1 MEWVQRPLVVCV
13 IVVGAFAAIS
23 CSDPEVAK
31 RKYAASGKAY
41 FQQKKYPE
49 AIIEYRNALR
59 FDPRFAEA
67 RYGLAEA
74 YDRNADAVHAY
85 REYILAADLM
95 PENVDA
101 QLKAGMFL
109 LAGERYLDAK
119 DRAQKVLKT
128 NPKSIDALLLLGQAT
143 AGLQDL
149 DGAVT
154 QIEKALA
161 IDPSQSQTYASLGQV
176 RLAQGNAA
184 QAEQAFKQAVTLNP
198 QSPFAALALGNFYFS
213 VRRTEGAGDWF
224 RKAVGLDAKNVPANR
239 ALAAY
244 YLATNRLTEAEAP
257 LKVVAYD
264 SPLPQGRL
272 VLADYYY
279 AMRRLEESAKI
290 LHDLQN
296 DASVF
301 ADVRLRLA
309 VLEFSNG
316 QSEAA
321 YKALDEVLARDRK
334 HPLASVLKGRF
345 LLTESKVD
353 AALPLL
359 RAAIEGEAKSIGAHY
374 WLGTAYRMQGKLND
388 AASEFATVL
397 ELAPRDVPTMA
408 QLAETR
414 LRQGNI
420 EAAIALAEQATAAQP
435 DYPLAR
441 IVLVRALLAAGDVHR
456 ADVESSV
463 VARRFPDL
471 ADGIVAAGLVAMAK
485 RDFEGAGRAFQRALE
500 AAPNSTDVLSG
511 LIAANIGKGKAGEAM
526 TAVEAQLARRPDDP
540 ALLHLA
546 AKVYD
551 AQGNQTKRE
560 ETLRRVIAADPSNL
574 PAYVDLAHLYLAKR
588 NMEEARRQYEA
599 VVERD
604 PKNSGI
610 MTVTALMLQVQ
621 GKRAE
626 AVQRYEKVL
635 AGDPNAAVAANNLA
649 MLYAEDGRNLDVA
662 LQLAQTATQRM
673 PNTPEVNDTLGW
685 IYYLKGLPS
694 LAVPPLQVSVRRG
707 PSNPI
712 YHYHLGLAYAKMG
725 DKAKARAALGE
736 ALRLQPQFEGAS
748 EARKLLASL

>member
-1 MEWVQRPLVVCV
+1 
-13 IVVGAFAAIS
+13 
-23 CSDPEVAK
+23 
-31 RKYAASGKAY
+31 
-41 FQQKKYPE
+41 
-49 AIIEYRNALR
+49 
-59 FDPRFAEA
+59 
-67 RYGLAEA
+67 
-74 YDRNADAVHAY
+74 
-85 REYILAADLM
+85 
-95 PENVDA
+95 
-101 QLKAGMFL
+101 
-109 LAGERYLDAK
+109 
-119 DRAQKVLKT
+119 
-128 NPKSIDALLLLGQAT
+128 
-143 AGLQDL
+143 
-149 DGAVT
+149 
-154 QIEKALA
+154 
-161 IDPSQSQTYASLGQV
+161 
-176 RLAQGNAA
+176 
-184 QAEQAFKQAVTLNP
+184 
-198 QSPFAALALGNFYFS
+198 
-213 VRRTEGAGDWF
+213 
-224 RKAVGLDAKNVPANR
+224 
-239 ALAAY
+239 
-244 YLATNRLTEAEAP
+244 
-257 LKVVAYD
+257 
-264 SPLPQGRL
+264 
-272 VLADYYY
+272 
-279 AMRRLEESAKI
+279 
-290 LHDLQN
+290 
-296 DASVF
+296 
-301 ADVRLRLA
+301 
-309 VLEFSNG
+309 
-316 QSEAA
+316 
-321 YKALDEVLARDRK
+321 
-334 HPLASVLKGRF
+334 
-345 LLTESKVD
+345 
-353 AALPLL
+353 
-359 RAAIEGEAKSIGAHY
+359 
-374 WLGTAYRMQGKLND
+374 
-388 AASEFATVL
+388 
-397 ELAPRDVPTMA
+397 
-408 QLAETR
+408 
-414 LRQGNI
+414 
-420 EAAIALAEQATAAQP
+420 
-435 DYPLAR
+435 
-441 IVLVRALLAAGDVHR
+441 
-456 ADVESSV
+456 V